1 MGLRLTATTTT
12 SVNKPQALLLS
23 VWDAP
28 GLLHLPL
35 AGRGGEGKKM
45 GSSVALG
52 PRGGEGVPVLAFVRG
67 AW

>member
-1 MGLRLTATTTT
+1 LLVSVLWLFRLELWLMAATTA

-35 AGRGGEGKKM
+35 AARGGEGKKM
-45 GSSVALG
+45 
-52 PRGGEGVPVLAFVRG
+52 
-67 AW
+67 